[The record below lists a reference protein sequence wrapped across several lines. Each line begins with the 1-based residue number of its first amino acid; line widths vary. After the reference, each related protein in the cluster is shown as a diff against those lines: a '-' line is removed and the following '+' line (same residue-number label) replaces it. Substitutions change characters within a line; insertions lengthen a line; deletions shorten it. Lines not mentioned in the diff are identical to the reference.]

1 MEYCHD
7 YAFGELVFTE
17 DGSFKCPVCGGL
29 TPNQR
34 NLKRGEKIVCS
45 GCESEFKKEEYFPF
59 NKGVEHGVRFV
70 AYGPKYHICLVM
82 YAPSSQNNKGN
93 RESSR

>member
-1 MEYCHD
+1 MEYRED

-34 NLKRGEKIVCS
+34 NLKHGEKIVCAECKS
-45 GCESEFKKEEYFPF
+45 VFKKDERYPAD
-59 NKGVEHGVRFV
+59 GVLRHGVRFV
-70 AYGPKYHICLVM
+70 IYGPRFHICLVM
-82 YAPSSQNNKGN
+82 RTPERNQ
-93 RESSR
+93 SSR